1 MSYQQALKKA
11 GLPLIRSSIQSTE
24 SVFLYIYFNLEVYQL
39 LHKNDLRLHSSI
51 KYIKM
56 VKLQSWM
63 VIL

>member
-11 GLPLIRSSIQSTE
+11 GLPLIRSFIQSTE